1 MPDGQ
6 PERSTCMILRRE
18 TLGIDRVD
26 VRPAPRAKSRRTVSM
41 LSFPMAF
48 MTFMTAGRAPKSSKS
63 WAMAEPRSALNLAAS
78 PSSEY

>member
-26 VRPAPRAKSRRTVSM
+26 VRPVFQQQLQGDRAREPFFGGEHER
-41 LSFPMAF
+41 SFKRCF
-48 MTFMTAGRAPKSSKS
+48 LYGVDGSTGVEQK
-63 WAMAEPRSALNLAAS
+63 AETLALVCHR
-78 PSSEY
+78 PS